1 MPIRGP
7 PVRFLNSKLK
17 NQQEDKTVKYTP
29 KKVFILEE
37 GKYKEISYG
46 EFQRRERENE
56 QYRDKRFLSLH
67 GMLMEVTEE
76 DYISYY
82 KDKRRQRYI
91 EERAKKFGTF
101 SYDALTTDEFNGED
115 ILVDSV
121 TDIEAEV
128 QTRYF
133 TEKLRAALS
142 NLSDEERVLIKK
154 HFFDGLSQVEISR
167 EYGVN
172 QSNIS
177 RRIARILLKLKNF
190 IEK

>member
-1 MPIRGP
+1 M
-7 PVRFLNSKLK
+7 
-17 NQQEDKTVKYTP
+17 KYTP

>member
-1 MPIRGP
+1 MI
-7 PVRFLNSKLK
+7 
-17 NQQEDKTVKYTP
+17 YTP

-37 GKYKEISYG
+37 GKYAEISYE
-46 EFQRRERENE
+46 EFRSRKQEDES
-56 QYRDKRFLSLH
+56 YRMKRFLSLY

-76 DYISYY
+76 EYVSYY

-91 EERAKKFGTF
+91 EELSKKFGTF
-101 SYDALTTDEFNGED
+101 FYDSLTTDEFNGED
-115 ILVDSV
+115 ILVDPKSDV
-121 TDIEAEV
+121 EAEV
-128 QTRYF
+128 QARHF

-142 NLSDEERVLIKK
+142 ALSDEERELIKK
-154 HFFDGLSQVEISR
+154 HYFDELSQVEISR

-177 RRIARILLKLKNF
+177 RKIARILLKLKNF

>member
-1 MPIRGP
+1 M
-7 PVRFLNSKLK
+7 
-17 NQQEDKTVKYTP
+17 KYTP
-29 KKVFILEE
+29 KRVFILEE
-37 GKYKEISYG
+37 GKYIEMSYE
-46 EFQRRERENE
+46 EFNRKKQENE
-56 QYRDKRFLSLH
+56 SYCEKRFLSLH

-76 DYISYY
+76 KYISYY
-82 KDKRRQRYI
+82 KDERRQRYI

-115 ILVDSV
+115 ILSDPNSDV
-121 TDIEAEV
+121 EAEV
-128 QTRYF
+128 QARYF

-142 NLSDEERVLIKK
+142 ALSDEERELIKK

-177 RRIARILLKLKNF
+177 RKISRILLKLKNF
-190 IEK
+190 IEN

>member
-1 MPIRGP
+1 M
-7 PVRFLNSKLK
+7 
-17 NQQEDKTVKYTP
+17 KYTP
-29 KKVFILEE
+29 KKVFILEK
-37 GKYKEISYG
+37 GKYIGIPYEEFNRRKQEDESY
-46 EFQRRERENE
+46 QM
-56 QYRDKRFLSLH
+56 KRFLSLH

-76 DYISYY
+76 EYISYY

-115 ILVDSV
+115 ILVDPNS
-121 TDIEAEV
+121 DIETEV

-142 NLSDEERVLIKK
+142 ALSEEERVLIKK

-177 RRIARILLKLKNF
+177 RKISRILLKLKNF
-190 IEK
+190 IAFFTVNDLPVADKARKIKWR